1 MRGIKLSK
9 IQKKG
14 RYVSPDKVVSNNG
27 TESLF
32 EIVEPKKSLDDLIL
46 EASAREQIESLIT
59 KIKNYDILY
68 NKFGLKEIDPSGGR
82 TAINLYGPPGTGK
95 SVTAEAIA
103 KELGKT
109 VIRANYAEIESKFVG
124 ETPKNIKVLF
134 SEAAKNDSILIFDE
148 ADSLLSKRLSSVNQS
163 TDHAVNV
170 TKSVLL
176 LELDAFSG
184 IVIFTT
190 NFGENY
196 DPAFVRRIIGHI
208 KLELPNEELRRS
220 LLKQLIPSALPVRLS
235 ESDIDQIITQTEG
248 FSGGD
253 MLNMVLYASSTAVNR
268 DGEYCEVLNSDFLAT
283 INILHQAKKEVGNK

>member
-1 MRGIKLSK
+1 MSRIEKRS
-9 IQKKG
+9 
-14 RYVSPDKVVSNNG
+14 RYVSPDKMLSKNKS
-27 TESLF
+27 ESLF
-32 EIVEPKKSLDDLIL
+32 ELVQPKRSLDSLVL
-46 EASAREQIESLIT
+46 EKSAREQIENLIT

-109 VIRANYAEIESKFVG
+109 IIRANYAEIESKFVG

-134 SEAAKNDSILIFDE
+134 AEAKKTDSILIFDE
-148 ADSLLSKRLSSVNQS
+148 ADSLLSRRLSSVNQS

-176 LELDAFSG
+176 LELDTFSG

-208 KLELPNEELRRS
+208 KLELPNEELRKILFER
-220 LLKQLIPSALPVRLS
+220 LIPKKLPVSLS
-235 ESDIDQIITQTEG
+235 EEQVNQVVKQTSG

-253 MLNMVLYASSTAVNR
+253 MLNMVLYASSAAVNR
-268 DGEYCEVLNSDFLAT
+268 DGEDCQVLLSDFLSA
-283 INILHQAKKEVGNK
+283 IEIISKAKQEIGNKL

>member
-1 MRGIKLSK
+1 MSRIEKRS
-9 IQKKG
+9 
-14 RYVSPDKVVSNNG
+14 RYVSPDKMLSKNKS
-27 TESLF
+27 ESLF
-32 EIVEPKKSLDDLIL
+32 ELVQPKRSLDSLVL
-46 EASAREQIESLIT
+46 EKSAREQIENLIT

-109 VIRANYAEIESKFVG
+109 IIRANYAEIESKFVG

-134 SEAAKNDSILIFDE
+134 AEAKKTDSILIFDE
-148 ADSLLSKRLSSVNQS
+148 ADSLLSRRLSSVNQS

-176 LELDAFSG
+176 LELDTFSG

-208 KLELPNEELRRS
+208 KLELPNEELRKILFER
-220 LLKQLIPSALPVRLS
+220 LIPKKLPVSLS
-235 ESDIDQIITQTEG
+235 EEQVNQVIKQTSG

-253 MLNMVLYASSTAVNR
+253 MLNMVLYASSAAVNR
-268 DGEYCEVLNSDFLAT
+268 DGEDCQVLLSDFLSA
-283 INILHQAKKEVGNK
+283 IEIISKAKQEIGNKL